1 MEYKGIAYLKKKL
14 SIKQSRVRTR
24 YRYYEMKNVVRDFG
38 ISTPPDLRPFFSVLG
53 WCGTAVD
60 SLADRLVF
68 RGFKDDN
75 FDLEE
80 IYQLNNS
87 DILIDSAD
95 TSALIASCSFIAISE
110 DENGYPRMEVIEADN
125 ATGVLDHITNMLT
138 EGYAV
143 LERNDA
149 GNPVKE
155 AYYTVEYTAY
165 YEKGELVDYV
175 DNPAP
180 YALLVPIINRP
191 DAKRPFGHSRISRAC
206 MSVMESVIR
215 TMKRSEISAEFY
227 SFPQKYILGMSDADS
242 EALEK
247 WKASMSSLLDIG
259 RDEDGNL
266 PSVGQFSQQS
276 MSPHMEQLKMFA
288 AIFAGETGL
297 TLDDLG
303 IVSDNPSSSEAI
315 KATHENLRLKARKAQ
330 RDFGVGL
337 INAGFLAACVRDNWE
352 YQRQQIY
359 LTKPVWEPV
368 FETDFSSLGVV
379 GDGINKINQAIPGY
393 FNADNVS
400 ELTGIRESNIE
411 APAVQGTGGAF

>member
-1 MEYKGIAYLKKKL
+1 MEYKGIPYLKKKL
-14 SIKQSRVRTR
+14 ALKQSRVRMR

-38 ISTPPDLRPFFSVLG
+38 ISTPPSLRSFFSALG

-68 RGFKDDN
+68 REFKDDN
-75 FDLEE
+75 FDLGE

-87 DILIDSAD
+87 DILISSAD
-95 TSALIASCSFIAISE
+95 TSALIASCSFISISE
-110 DENGYPRMEVIEADN
+110 DGEGYPRMEVIEADN
-125 ATGVLDHITNMLT
+125 ATGIIDHVTNMLN

-143 LERNDA
+143 LERDDN
-149 GNPVKE
+149 GNPIRE

-165 YEKGELVDYV
+165 YENGALIDVR

-180 YALLVPIINRP
+180 YALLVPIIHRP
-191 DAKRPFGHSRISRAC
+191 DAKRPFGHSRISRSC
-206 MSVMESVIR
+206 MSVMQSVIR

-227 SFPQKYILGMSDADS
+227 SFPQKYILGMSDEDS
-242 EALEK
+242 EALET

-259 RDEDGNL
+259 RDEEGNL
-266 PSVGQFSQQS
+266 PTVGQFSQQS
-276 MSPHMEQLKMFA
+276 MTPHVEQLKMFA

-297 TLDDLG
+297 TMDDLG

-315 KATHENLRLKARKAQ
+315 KASHENLRLKARKAQ

-368 FETDFSSLGVV
+368 FETDFTSLGVI
-379 GDGINKINQAIPGY
+379 GDGINKINQVIPGY
-393 FNADNVS
+393 FNTDNVS
-400 ELTGIRESNIE
+400 ELTGIRASGME
-411 APAVQGTGGAF
+411 AVSVPTGVE